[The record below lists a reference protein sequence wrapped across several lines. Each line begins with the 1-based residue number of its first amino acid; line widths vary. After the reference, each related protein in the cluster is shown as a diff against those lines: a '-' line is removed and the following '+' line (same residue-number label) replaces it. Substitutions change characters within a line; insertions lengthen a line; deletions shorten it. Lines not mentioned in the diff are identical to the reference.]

1 MRFGLKDST
10 IEQVKNTFTQFPLV
24 ERVIIYGSR
33 AKGDFEEGSD
43 IDITLIGENI
53 TQNYLNKISLKLD
66 DLLLPYKFDISVFN
80 QISNPNLVDH
90 IQRIG
95 QVFYEK
101 K

>member
-43 IDITLIGENI
+43 IDITLIGENL

>member
-10 IEQVKNTFTQFPLV
+10 IEQVNNTFTQFPLV

-43 IDITLIGENI
+43 IDITLIGENL

>member
-10 IEQVKNTFTQFPLV
+10 IEQVNSVFTQFSFV
-24 ERVIIYGSR
+24 EKVVIYGSR
-33 AKGDFEEGSD
+33 AKGNFEEGSD